1 VPKPEIAPLSGT
13 IRIGLANDV
22 REVRI
27 STRSGLRV
35 TSLPEDSSPSQAT
48 GREVA
53 FRLLSTSA
61 NGTTDKTV
69 AASGNSGNEHSYRIQ
84 VASLRDG
91 ARAEALQRELQSRFG
106 VPVTINQNAA
116 TGTYRVRAGEF
127 HSHREAEAFAIRLQE
142 AGYALGWVAT
152 DEDSSEPAHSRFVLE
167 SCSATL
173 PLIAETDDH
182 SPISGLSIAVRP
194 AASVGVVRI
203 SPLDPQDF
211 LTFDNGRYRGS
222 LEIVNNVRGQL
233 NVVNVVDLED
243 YLKGVVPNEMPPA
256 KFDAVEALKAQAIA
270 ARTYALKNNGRF
282 LREGY
287 QLCATIACQVYR
299 GVNSERPL
307 SSFAVEATRGIV
319 IKYNGELIDSLY
331 TSTCGGRTEDAQN
344 IFRSTEA
351 PYLRGVSCPPE
362 DKVNIDPRLAEVSG
376 YHLHWNVRVS
386 RAEMEKTLQRTL
398 SLDELVD
405 LEPLRHGS
413 SGRVIELRVVGHR
426 RQFILRGLEVKSALG
441 LKDSLFTLKRVLDR
455 NGRIQAFDFSGS
467 GWGHGVGLCQTGA
480 YGLARQGLDYI
491 SILKTYYT
499 GVDVVQEDLRE
510 N

>member
-1 VPKPEIAPLSGT
+1 MSGA
-13 IRIGLANDV
+13 IRIGLVNDV

-27 STRSGLRV
+27 STLSGLRV
-35 TSLPEDSSPSQAT
+35 ASLLEDSSPSRAT
-48 GREVA
+48 GREVV
-53 FRLLSTSA
+53 FRLPSTSA
-61 NGTTDKTV
+61 NGTTDRTV
-69 AASGNSGNEHSYRIQ
+69 AASGNSRNERSYRIQ

-91 ARAEALQRELQSRFG
+91 ARAEGLRRELQARFAF
-106 VPVTINQNAA
+106 PVTVNQNAA
-116 TGTYRVRAGEF
+116 TGTFRVRAGEF
-127 HSHREAEAFAIRLQE
+127 HSHGEAEAFAIRLQE

-152 DEDSSEPAHSRFVLE
+152 DEDSSEPVHSRFVSE
-167 SCSATL
+167 SRSAIL

-182 SPISGLSIAVRP
+182 DPIFPLSIAVRP
-194 AASVGVVRI
+194 AAPVGVVRI
-203 SPLDPQDF
+203 SPSDPQDF
-211 LTFDNGRYRGS
+211 LTFDNVRYRGS

-233 NVVNVVDLED
+233 NVVNIVDLED

-256 KFDAVEALKAQAIA
+256 KFDAIEALKAQAIA
-270 ARTYALKNNGRF
+270 ARTYALKNSGRF

-299 GVNSERPL
+299 GVDSERPL

-376 YHLHWNVRVS
+376 HHLHWNVRVS

-405 LEPLRHGS
+405 LKPLRHGS
-413 SGRVIELRVVGHR
+413 SGRVIELRVIGR
-426 RQFILRGLEVKSALG
+426 RQQFILRGLEVKSALG

-455 NGRIQAFDFSGS
+455 NGGIQAFDFSGG

-499 GVDVVQEDLRE
+499 GVDVVQENLRE